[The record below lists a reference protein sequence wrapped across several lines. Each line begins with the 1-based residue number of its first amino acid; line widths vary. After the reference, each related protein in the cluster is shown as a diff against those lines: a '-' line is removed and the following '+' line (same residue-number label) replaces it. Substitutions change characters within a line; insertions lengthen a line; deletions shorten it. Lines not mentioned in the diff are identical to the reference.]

1 MVSEFEEAAFGM
13 EIGQISD
20 PIETQFG
27 WHIVQL
33 IDQDIRPLSQAD
45 YENKRN
51 IYFDDWFT
59 VIKENIDIKINDVW
73 KDIVPDE
80 PIIQ

>member
-1 MVSEFEEAAFGM
+1 M

-33 IDQDIRPLSQAD
+33 IDKDIRPLSQSD
-45 YENKRN
+45 YENKQN
-51 IYFDDWFT
+51 NYFDDWFT